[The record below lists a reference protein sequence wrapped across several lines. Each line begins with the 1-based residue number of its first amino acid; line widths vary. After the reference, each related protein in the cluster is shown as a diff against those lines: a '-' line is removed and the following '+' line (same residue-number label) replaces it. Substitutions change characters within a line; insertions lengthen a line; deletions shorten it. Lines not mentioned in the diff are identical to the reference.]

1 MTERTTLLQEVGAA
15 FRDNGLT
22 AAITAL
28 IGGFIAL
35 LAAVTRR
42 AFTNDAMLVRMDR
55 ELLAERDRV
64 DRQRAE
70 DRKGDA
76 DRLEGELAA
85 FETGHGRTLAAAEL
99 AGSRAALMLHVL

>member
-1 MTERTTLLQEVGAA
+1 MTEDNSLLQEVGAA
-15 FRDNGLT
+15 LRDHGIT

-28 IGGFIAL
+28 IGGTIAL

-42 AFTNDAMLVRMDR
+42 AFTNDAMLARLDR

-76 DRLEGELAA
+76 DRLERIETDIRAMRDLMLIA
-85 FETGHGRTLAAAEL
+85 FQRGRTD
-99 AGSRAALMLHVL
+99 

>member
-1 MTERTTLLQEVGAA
+1 MTERNTLLQEVGAA

-55 ELLAERDRV
+55 ELLAERDRI
-64 DRQRAE
+64 DKQRAE
-70 DRKGDA
+70 DRKTDA
-76 DRLEGELAA
+76 DRLERIETDIRTIRDLMFQA
-85 FETGHGRTLAAAEL
+85 FQRGRTD
-99 AGSRAALMLHVL
+99 

>member
-55 ELLAERDRV
+55 ELLAERDRI
-64 DRQRAE
+64 DKQRAE
-70 DRKGDA
+70 DRKTDA
-76 DRLEGELAA
+76 DRLERIEPDIRAIRDLMFQA
-85 FETGHGRTLAAAEL
+85 FQRGRTD
-99 AGSRAALMLHVL
+99 

>member
-1 MTERTTLLQEVGAA
+1 MTEENSLLQEVGAA
-15 FRDNGLT
+15 LRDHGIT

-28 IGGFIAL
+28 IGGTIAL

-42 AFTNDAMLVRMDR
+42 AFTNDAMLARLDR
-55 ELLAERDRV
+55 ELLAVRDRV

-76 DRLEGELAA
+76 DRLERIETDIRAMRDLMFEA
-85 FETGHGRTLAAAEL
+85 FQRGRTD
-99 AGSRAALMLHVL
+99 

>member
-1 MTERTTLLQEVGAA
+1 MTERTTILQEVGQA

-42 AFTNDAMLVRMDR
+42 AFTNDAMLIRMDR
-55 ELLAERDRV
+55 ELVTERDRV

-76 DRLEGELAA
+76 DRLERIEKDIRAMRDLMLIA
-85 FETGHGRTLAAAEL
+85 FQRGRTD
-99 AGSRAALMLHVL
+99 

>member
-1 MTERTTLLQEVGAA
+1 MTEQTTLMQEVGAA
-15 FRDNGLT
+15 FRDNGST

-35 LAAVTRR
+35 LAAIARR
-42 AFTNDAMLVRMDR
+42 AFTNDAMLARLDR

-76 DRLEGELAA
+76 DRLERIETDIRAMRDLMFDA
-85 FETGHGRTLAAAEL
+85 FQRGG
-99 AGSRAALMLHVL
+99 GD